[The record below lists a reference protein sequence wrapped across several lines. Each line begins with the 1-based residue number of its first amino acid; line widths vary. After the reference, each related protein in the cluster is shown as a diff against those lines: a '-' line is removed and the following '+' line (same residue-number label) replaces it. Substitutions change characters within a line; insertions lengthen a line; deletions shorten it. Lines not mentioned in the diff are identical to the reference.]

1 MNCKNCHSDQV
12 IKNGF
17 VRSKPRYR
25 CQSCGYDFVPNSS
38 TDKTLISWFCF
49 DEQPS
54 KPCSVV
60 SLQAVDD
67 YDALAFGQDAPGKW
81 STASNDNIRTQTQE
95 QLAQNPAQ
103 EIVLGEFMMMAA
115 VYQDKMVTIY
125 REGEVYASYTIEKL
139 FDFLGSPYLQLVIG
153 PIKLS
158 PSFAESFKGKIK
170 DVRIYAQ
177 ALTQEEIKSLK
188 PNEPSSIRPF
198 SWYDFSRDGWAEDQ
212 TGRFPEIKNGGARKE
227 NPEDGYVIFDQDN
240 RYLQYHGQRG
250 CTHSPGFSSTT
261 DGGSDS
267 PHLSPGQFRRRRRQ
281 ELFSRSQFF
290 RLLERSVS
298 FWLYEQGR

>member
-1 MNCKNCHSDQV
+1 MPHDKNCHSDQV

-25 CQSCGYDFVPNSS
+25 CQSCGYDFVPNRSM
-38 TDKTLISWFCF
+38 DKTLISWFCF

-158 PSFAESFKGKIK
+158 PSFAESFRGKIK
-170 DVRIYAQ
+170 DVRIYAR
-177 ALTQEEIKSLK
+177 ALTQEEIKSL
-188 PNEPSSIRPF
+188 
-198 SWYDFSRDGWAEDQ
+198 
-212 TGRFPEIKNGGARKE
+212 
-227 NPEDGYVIFDQDN
+227 
-240 RYLQYHGQRG
+240 
-250 CTHSPGFSSTT
+250 
-261 DGGSDS
+261 
-267 PHLSPGQFRRRRRQ
+267 
-281 ELFSRSQFF
+281 
-290 RLLERSVS
+290 
-298 FWLYEQGR
+298 